1 MQRRDFI
8 TLLGGAAAWPIAARA
23 QQAPTLPV
31 IGYVYGGTADGGGN
45 QTGAFRKGLSE
56 VGFTEGRNVA
66 IEYRFADNDYNRL
79 PELVA
84 DLVRRQVA
92 VIATIGTPPAA
103 LLAKAL
109 TTTIPIVFGTG
120 GDPVLQGLVAS
131 LNRPGGNLTGLSF
144 MTSELGGKRLGLMR
158 ELLPGTLRL
167 GLLVNSNSNSSAVVD
182 SVYQDALV
190 AATTLGWQVEALSA
204 GSGPEIDAAFASL
217 KQKQIEALLVNPSPL
232 FLSRRVHIASAAMR
246 YAVPAVY
253 PDRQYAEAGGL
264 MSYGPNVLEQYRQG
278 GIYAG
283 RILKGEKPADMPVM
297 LPTKFELVVNLQ
309 TAKLLGIA
317 VPPTLLALADEVIE

>member
-1 MQRRDFI
+1 MKPGRREFI
-8 TLLGGAAAWPIAARA
+8 TLFGGAAAWPLAARA
-23 QQAPTLPV
+23 QQAPKLPV
-31 IGYVYGGTADGGGN
+31 IGYVYGGTADGGAN
-45 QTGAFRKGLSE
+45 QTAAFRKGLSE
-56 VGFTEGRNVA
+56 AGFAEGRNVA

-92 VIATIGTPPAA
+92 VITTIGTSAAA
-103 LLAKAL
+103 LAAKAL

-120 GDPVLQGLVAS
+120 ADPVAQGLVAS

-144 MTSELGGKRLGLMR
+144 MTGELGGKRLGLMR

-167 GLLVNSNSNSSAVVD
+167 GLLVSPTAPLADLAS
-182 SVYQDALV
+182 QEALD
-190 AATTLGWQVEALSA
+190 AATTLGWQVEVLSA
-204 GSGPEIDAAFASL
+204 KDGREIDAAFASL
-217 KQKQIEALLVNPSPL
+217 KQKQIEALLVSPSPL
-232 FLSRRVHIASAAMR
+232 FLSRRVHLASAAMR
-246 YAVPAVY
+246 YAVPAIY

-264 MSYGPNVLEQYRQG
+264 MSYGPNVSEQYRQA
-278 GIYAG
+278 GIYTG

-297 LPTKFELVVNLQ
+297 LPTKFELVVNLE